1 MIRFEWEIIGVR
13 YPRVIR
19 MKKSPHSRLSG
30 TLALCM
36 LRGPMAVSSFQS
48 LPGFRDFL
56 PRDFAVR
63 QYLHETWR
71 ATARRHGF
79 VEYETP
85 LLEDTGL
92 YLKKSAGELSTQL
105 FRFQDQGGRDVT
117 LRPEVTASLARLAAD
132 HQRDFPKPLKWF
144 EIGQCFR
151 YEKPQKGRGREFFQF
166 NVDILGE
173 SAVEADAEL
182 LAVAI
187 DTMRAFGFTKDDYQ
201 MRVSDRQAWADF
213 AHQRGLD
220 EAKLAEFLQIVDK
233 LERDKSEVLEQKLAA
248 LGLNL
253 AEVKEFIANPGNASE
268 KFRSLQA
275 NLSAR
280 GLGDFVR
287 WDLSIVRGLAYYTG
301 LVFEVFD
308 ARASLRAVAGGGR
321 YDGLVAT
328 ISDGKVDLPAT
339 GFAMGDYVIRNLIEQ
354 TPHALMQMEVWLQR
368 NQAGCDIYVIVDQE
382 VRREQALALITDLRE
397 AGMSVDFPLTA
408 MKFNKQM
415 QRAEQNRARFA
426 LIIGQDFPQLKLKI
440 LASRSESTLTA
451 EGVVEEMIQRI
462 HRPDGPLLA

>member
-1 MIRFEWEIIGVR
+1 MISV
-13 YPRVIR
+13 
-19 MKKSPHSRLSG
+19 S
-30 TLALCM
+30 
-36 LRGPMAVSSFQS
+36 MAVSSFQS

-56 PRDFAVR
+56 PRDYAVR
-63 QYLHETWR
+63 QYLQETWR

-92 YLKKSAGELSTQL
+92 YLKKSGGELSTQL
-105 FRFQDQGGRDVT
+105 FRFQDQGGRDIT

-173 SAVEADAEL
+173 SAAEADAEL

-187 DTMRAFGFTKDDYQ
+187 DTMRTFGFEKDDYQ
-201 MRVSDRQAWADF
+201 VRVSDRQAWADF
-213 AHQRGLD
+213 AVQRGWNADQLS
-220 EAKLAEFLQIVDK
+220 ALLQIVDK
-233 LERDKSEVLEQKLAA
+233 LERDRPEALQEKLSA
-248 LGLNL
+248 LGSSLD
-253 AEVKEFIANPGNASE
+253 EVKEFIANPQNASTAY
-268 KFRSLQA
+268 KVLLA
-275 NLSAR
+275 DLSAR

-308 ARASLRAVAGGGR
+308 AKASMRAVAGGGR
-321 YDGLVAT
+321 YDTLVST

-339 GFAMGDYVIRNLIEQ
+339 GFAMGDYVIRNLIEE

-368 NQAGCDIYVIVDQE
+368 HQAGCDVYVVIDDE
-382 VRREQALALITDLRE
+382 NRRSHALRLVTQLRH
-397 AGMSVDFPLTA
+397 AGVAVDFPMLP
-408 MKFNKQM
+408 MKFQKQM
-415 QRAEQNRARFA
+415 QRAEQTGARFA
-426 LIIGQDFPQLKLKI
+426 LVVGTDAGQFKCRI
-440 LASRSESTLTA
+440 LSSRSDVMIAA
-451 EGVVEEMIQRI
+451 EDIVEEIVQRL

>member
-1 MIRFEWEIIGVR
+1 
-13 YPRVIR
+13 
-19 MKKSPHSRLSG
+19 
-30 TLALCM
+30 
-36 LRGPMAVSSFQS
+36 MAVSSFQS

-63 QYLHETWR
+63 QYLQETWR

-85 LLEDTGL
+85 LLEETGL
-92 YLKKSAGELSTQL
+92 YLKKSGGELSTQL
-105 FRFQDQGGRDVT
+105 FRFADQGGRDIT

-173 SAVEADAEL
+173 NAAQADAEL

-187 DTMRAFGFTKDDYQ
+187 DTMRAFGFENKDYQ
-201 MRVSDRQAWADF
+201 VRVSDRQAWADF
-213 AHQRGLD
+213 AAARGLD
-220 EAKLAEFLQIVDK
+220 EAQLATFLQIVDK
-233 LERDKSEVLEQKLAA
+233 LERDRTEALEEKLGA
-248 LGLNL
+248 LGLKL
-253 AEVKEFIANPGNASE
+253 SEVKEFIANPDNASD
-268 KFRSLQA
+268 KYRTLLA
-275 NLSAR
+275 DLTAR
-280 GLGDFVR
+280 GLGDFVQ

-308 ARASLRAVAGGGR
+308 AKASMRAVAGGGR
-321 YDGLVAT
+321 YDTLVAT

-339 GFAMGDYVIRNLIEQ
+339 GFAMGDYVIRNLIEE

-368 NQAGCDIYVIVDQE
+368 NQAGCDVYVVVDHEEKRAE
-382 VRREQALALITDLRE
+382 VLRLVTE
-397 AGMSVDFPLTA
+397 LRTAGISVDFPLTPA
-408 MKFNKQM
+408 KFNKQL
-415 QRAEQNRARFA
+415 QRAEQSGARFA
-426 LIIGQDFPQLKLKI
+426 LIVGQDFPQMKLKI
-440 LASRSESTLTA
+440 LATRSDAVVDVESI
-451 EGVVEEMIQRI
+451 VEEMINRI